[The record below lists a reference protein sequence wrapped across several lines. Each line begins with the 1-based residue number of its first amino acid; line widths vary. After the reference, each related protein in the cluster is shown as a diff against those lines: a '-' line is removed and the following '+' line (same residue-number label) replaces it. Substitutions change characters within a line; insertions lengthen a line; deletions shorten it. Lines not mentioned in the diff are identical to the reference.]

1 MDKKKSAFGSSR
13 KDPEYEYF
21 VWPERKILLRVSTA
35 AVEQFC
41 PAAAE
46 EWQANPAL
54 EGLRSGNGDFDY
66 FDRISEE
73 EAMSAA
79 VQFRNAAAVSLRHK
93 N

>member
-1 MDKKKSAFGSSR
+1 MDKMKSAFGSSR
-13 KDPEYEYF
+13 IDPEYEYF

-41 PAAAE
+41 PGAAE
-46 EWQANPAL
+46 EWQANPVL

-66 FDRISEE
+66 FDRVSEE

-79 VQFRNAAAVSLRHK
+79 VRFREAACVSLRHK